1 MARLPVAADLA
12 RRMPGVSPDV
22 NVGAVDYGPQAAG
35 GAAIARGMDSIG
47 RAGNVLAARIEQQQQ
62 EIDDFETAKKL
73 TDFKLATEMELEE
86 RKRSMPVGGAGYTS
100 SWAETYRER
109 ASGFVGEK
117 DANIPE
123 RLRGRVG
130 LQLKQW
136 EAALVERAQRDEFA
150 ERDRHTIA
158 GLETTVNQHVSR
170 VMADPTR
177 HDMVQGDLDKLITLA
192 PITPAQRDVFRR
204 KVREET
210 SYAAAMA
217 YAERAT
223 TAQGREEA
231 RRILAPNSPD
241 RRAAGLPTNYL
252 DEIKKSE
259 GYTEVATWDYKQ
271 HSVGYGSRARFP
283 GERITKEEAERRLA
297 ADMDKAAAIVDA
309 FAPNLP
315 AGTRA
320 ALMSLTHNA
329 GDAWTRSGLGQAVQS
344 GNTAAIKERFLQYTR
359 AGGEELPGLKARR
372 IREAAWIGQGA
383 QQGAP
388 SEQPDAYSG
397 TLNLPLARRRQAAA
411 HAETVYARAVEQ
423 TSKLVNST
431 IADATKGILPPQPI
445 MDQLAQRVAAV
456 GDPMLSAQYESLVR
470 RTVMTEVLRA
480 QPPAVLTMTAQ
491 AERARIQANG
501 GTREEVEAVEH
512 REKMAA
518 ESAREYNDNP
528 IGWAQKRRPVLP
540 MREDTP
546 PEALALIR
554 DGRTDEALQRFP
566 EHLRRAEFQQL
577 NFAAPDIGQQLD
589 DRAAVARA
597 VARYGGG
604 QPRMFAPNEVA
615 FIQKALSSE
624 VAVTPDPVTGQIPLV
639 GMMREIAKAAERNNL
654 DATEV
659 MSEVSKGGRELSMIG
674 HIIANNGNERLIQ
687 EAVHVIGNKHRL
699 GEKFESTIVKT
710 QANPTLAGFEKMF
723 TTAPEARDS
732 LKAMANL
739 VYEYRSRR
747 DGVGLTNFSQSLY
760 DTIVREIMGEV
771 KGPDGTTYGGV
782 GYQGNSWWF
791 DGKWASPVL
800 VPGQVRQD
808 SFDSMIGALRAD
820 DLNKVGIPRDIRG
833 VPYSITDIRNMEFE
847 SYGPPGVPPIPGVY
861 GLIVARSPNGQHA
874 YALNEGGERI
884 VLDLRPILP
893 DLKKRRPDIFINY
906 DGNASG
912 VVVPDRPYPS
922 AVASVARAKDDPPT
936 SEQEV
941 ARRRGNEQTRVEPP
955 TIGMGRL
962 ARQRLQQNERQ

>member
-1 MARLPVAADLA
+1 
-12 RRMPGVSPDV
+12 MPGVSPDV

-35 GAAIARGMDSIG
+35 GAAIARGMDSLG
-47 RAGNVLAARIEQQQQ
+47 RAGTVLAARIDEQQN

-231 RRILAPNSPD
+231 RRILAPNAPD

-259 GYTEVATWDYKQ
+259 GYTETAKWDYKQ
-271 HSVGYGSRARFP
+271 HSVGYGTRARFP
-283 GERITKEEAERRLA
+283 GERITKEEAERRFGEEIG
-297 ADMDKAAAIVDA
+297 KAEAIVDG

-320 ALMSLTHNA
+320 ALVSLTYNA

-344 GNTAAIKERFLQYTR
+344 GNTAAIKERFMQYTR
-359 AGGEELPGLKARR
+359 AGGEVLPGLVARR
-372 IREAAWIGQGA
+372 TKEAAWIGTGAAPGAAAGSFRAAQEQG
-383 QQGAP
+383 
-388 SEQPDAYSG
+388 EPDAYTG

-423 TSKLVNST
+423 TSKLVSST
-431 IADATKGILPPQPI
+431 IADATKGILPPQPV
-445 MDQLAQRVAAV
+445 MEQLTQRVAAI
-456 GDPMLSAQYESLVR
+456 GDPVLSAEYDSLVR
-470 RTVMTEVLRA
+470 RSAITEVLRA

-512 REKMAA
+512 REKLAA
-518 ESAREYNDNP
+518 ESSREYNDNP

-540 MREDTP
+540 MRDDTP

-566 EHLRRAEFQQL
+566 DHLRRAEFQPL

-589 DRAAVARA
+589 DRAAVSQA

-604 QPRMFAPNEVA
+604 APRLFAPNEA
-615 FIQKALSSE
+615 
-624 VAVTPDPVTGQIPLV
+624 QIMQNVLAKGGEPMLV
-639 GMMREIAKAAERNNL
+639 MMGHIAQAAERNGIN
-654 DATEV
+654 ASQV
-659 MSEVSKGGRELSMIG
+659 MAEIAPKDGPELSMVG
-674 HIIANNGNERLIQ
+674 HLVANGGDRRTLQSAAQALAWKHGQGER
-687 EAVHVIGNKHRL
+687 
-699 GEKFESTIVKT
+699 FESSIAKT
-710 QANPTLAGFEKMF
+710 RANPSLGDYDKVFA
-723 TTAPEARDS
+723 TAPTARDS

-739 VYEYRSRR
+739 VYEYESRQKGIGTATF
-747 DGVGLTNFSQSLY
+747 DQTLY
-760 DTIVREIMGEV
+760 TDIVQRIMGQT
-771 KGPDGTTYGGV
+771 KGPDGRAYGGV

-791 DGKWASPVL
+791 DGKYASQVL
-800 VPGQVRQD
+800 VPPQVRQD
-808 SFDSMIGALRAD
+808 SFDSMLGALRAD
-820 DLNKVGIPRDIRG
+820 DLPKIGGIPLDGRGRPWSMSEIRQMTW
-833 VPYSITDIRNMEFE
+833 VSV
-847 SYGPPGVPPIPGVY
+847 GPPGAPPIPGLYLLRSGGTDDNPELAYRQTV
-861 GLIVARSPNGQHA
+861 GRSLAAPGSARAAQDMSLEP
-874 YALNEGGERI
+874 I
-884 VLDLRPILP
+884 ILDLRPVMG
-893 DLKKRRPDIFINY
+893 DLQKRKPEVFLGY
-906 DGNASG
+906 DGITSG
-912 VVVPDRPYPS
+912 V
-922 AVASVARAKDDPPT
+922 SVADAPYASNVTLPGAASLPPT
-936 SEQEV
+936 ETERMMQQEG
-941 ARRRGNEQTRVEPP
+941 ATRTGSQRRSSMPLGAVQ
-955 TIGMGRL
+955 
-962 ARQRLQQNERQ
+962 